1 MDTAR
6 KAGLAIL
13 LLVGFADLAFINLSL
28 APQVFADTPG
38 YEITS
43 VDEGAVGE
51 TAGAVA
57 MAGSAARDTAASAQ
71 PAGHA
76 TVPSD
81 LPEAVS
87 GDPAPTEPPPEEV
100 ALPEPIEEALP
111 EPVEESLP
119 EPSEEVA
126 VAEEVAAP
134 EAAPAPEATPAGGGH
149 GSVLFWS
156 DNAAIGPQG
165 RRILLPLVQMATR
178 RGGARVLIEG
188 HTDQRGDSGHNE
200 RLSWRRAQAVAR
212 FFSRRG
218 VPNSRLE
225 VVGHGDRQPL
235 DTGTGSDADARNRRV
250 EIGVE

>member
-6 KAGLAIL
+6 KAGLGAL
-13 LLVGFADLAFINLSL
+13 LLLGVLDLAFINLSL
-28 APQVFADTPG
+28 APQVFAENAG
-38 YEITS
+38 YEISS
-43 VDEGAVGE
+43 VDERAVGE
-51 TAGAVA
+51 MEGAVA
-57 MAGSAARDTAASAQ
+57 MAEPAARDTAASAQ

-76 TVPSD
+76 TVPSNV
-81 LPEAVS
+81 PEAVS
-87 GDPAPTEPPPEEV
+87 GDPAPTEAPPEEV
-100 ALPEPIEEALP
+100 AVPEPIEDSLP
-111 EPVEESLP
+111 EPVEDPLP
-119 EPSEEVA
+119 EPSEEIA
-126 VAEEVAAP
+126 VIEEVATP

-188 HTDQRGDSGHNE
+188 HTDQRGDSDHNE